1 MDHKI
6 KDEAVLE
13 TLIERFDKY
22 RLPRLMDIRDKVN
35 QGGVLSEY
43 DIEFLEQAFK
53 DSRQNKHYIEAADD
67 EIKAIM
73 MKILTIYKEITEKA
87 LQNEQKE

>member
-1 MDHKI
+1 MEHDI

-13 TLIERFDKY
+13 TIIERFEKY
-22 RLPRLMDIRDKVN
+22 RLPRLIDIRDKVN
-35 QGGVLSEY
+35 QGELLSEY
-43 DIEFLEQAFK
+43 DIEFLEQVFK

-67 EIKAIM
+67 ELKALM
-73 MKILTIYKEITEKA
+73 MKILSIYTEITEKA